1 MTNNNPPLDAAAITD
16 WLEALKSRS
25 ESPEVIALQRD
36 LLALLQRAAR
46 QLPEVQA
53 LVLAAG
59 ELLNVL
65 DEADKFGEVSFD
77 TMRALREALRPFDDK
92 DD

>member
-1 MTNNNPPLDAAAITD
+1 MTDDKDPFPEEAIRD

-25 ESPEVIALQRD
+25 ESPEIIALQRQLLD
-36 LLALLQRAAR
+36 LLYRAAK

-65 DEADKFGEVSFD
+65 DTADKFGEISFE
-77 TMRALREALRPFDDK
+77 TARALREALRPFED
-92 DD
+92 